1 MTPLV
6 AAAWRAA
13 GHLRLSCAADGAR
26 SGATASPSRSPPC
39 RRRSS
44 GWRWTVGLWHPTDT
58 GVSAGGSNWS
68 DLGVHLSIAQSLNAG
83 NFPPQVPYFAGA
95 PLVYHWF
102 ADFHAAIA
110 AKAAGIFSIPPS

>member
-1 MTPLV
+1 M
-6 AAAWRAA
+6 
-13 GHLRLSCAADGAR
+13 
-26 SGATASPSRSPPC
+26 ASDRH
-39 RRRSS
+39 R
-44 GWRWTVGLWHPTDT
+44 
-58 GVSAGGSNWS
+58 VSAGGSNWS

-110 AKAAGIFSIPPS
+110 ARAAGSSRSPPS